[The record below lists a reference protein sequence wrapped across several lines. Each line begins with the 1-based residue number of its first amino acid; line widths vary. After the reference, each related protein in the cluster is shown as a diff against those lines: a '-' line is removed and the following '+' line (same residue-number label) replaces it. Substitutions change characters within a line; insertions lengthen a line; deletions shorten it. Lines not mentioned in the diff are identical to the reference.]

1 MILVNA
7 TDKYQIIRAPSQT
20 VKKTSTKRKFDFFFG
35 IFKLLYLFGLDIG
48 GKKSKKAT
56 VKNCLSVFNLRAAM
70 FHLVCVNL
78 TYSMFLYDFRKTEKT
93 VRKVSL
99 VRKVPELFT
108 FLLWYSVYYKRNSIK
123 NLMSRIHHVNQE
135 LSLSTTTAVT
145 VTGFAAILVI
155 FIVAP
160 LSILLFESEETLL
173 FYTEYYNFGVR
184 TFGAGVNYAVT
195 VPTIFAYYFYI
206 FTFPACV
213 CVLYSALCLTLKRA
227 LVAHAS
233 LARAEFAGLRKR
245 HLLSISGRY
254 GRILGLV
261 EHFEDA
267 LSLVAFFL
275 SFHYFI
281 CVFYFLNIYQSHQE
295 SSPYAKYVF
304 YGLYGIVS
312 YVGMAMFASSVTE
325 ADRAARRAN
334 RDLFRRAHPGGG
346 EGQSTDP
353 ERAFAL
359 TGWGCFTFTKSFILA
374 AFGSILTY
382 TLLLMQLD

>member
-1 MILVNA
+1 
-7 TDKYQIIRAPSQT
+7 
-20 VKKTSTKRKFDFFFG
+20 
-35 IFKLLYLFGLDIG
+35 
-48 GKKSKKAT
+48 
-56 VKNCLSVFNLRAAM
+56 M

-78 TYSMFLYDFRKTEKT
+78 TYSMFLYDFRRTEKT

-135 LSLSTTTAVT
+135 PSLSTTTAVT
-145 VTGFAAILVI
+145 VTGLVAILVI

-160 LSILLFESEETLL
+160 LSILLFESEHTLM

-184 TFGAGVNYAVT
+184 TFGTGVNYAVT
-195 VPTIFAYYFYI
+195 IPTIFAYYFYI

-213 CVLYSALCLTLKRA
+213 CVLYSTLCFTLKRA
-227 LVAHAS
+227 LVGHAS
-233 LARAEFAGLRKR
+233 LAKAEFAGLGKR
-245 HLLSISGRY
+245 HLLGVSERY
-254 GRILGLV
+254 GRISGLV

-267 LSLVAFFL
+267 LSLVAFLLEFPLLHLRILFL
-275 SFHYFI
+275 EYLPKPPAEQPLRQVHLLRS
-281 CVFYFLNIYQSHQE
+281 LR
-295 SSPYAKYVF
+295 
-304 YGLYGIVS
+304 IVS

-346 EGQSTDP
+346 EGLSLQSIDP

-359 TGWGCFTFTKSFILA
+359 TGWGCFTFTKSSILA
-374 AFGSILTY
+374 VFGSILTY